1 MSKVHIVNPNHE
13 YTEMFRAHGWE
24 IQPLNSYLDLV
35 VFTGG
40 ADVSPIMYN
49 EPAHPSTWSQSQ
61 RDAIEAG
68 IYQDCIAAAV
78 PMVGICRGGQ
88 FLNVMNGG
96 RMWQDVDHH
105 AIHGTHEAQC
115 LISEEVV
122 DVTSTHHQ
130 MMIPADDGQVVMY
143 AYLSNWRTT
152 MQNGYASTQKRG
164 DDEPDVEAVYYEKTS
179 CLCYQPHPEY
189 VDGNEEHFFMML
201 EETLGVTA

>member
-1 MSKVHIVNPNHE
+1 MKVHIVSPNQQ
-13 YTEMFRAHGWE
+13 YVDMFTSNGWE

-35 VFTGG
+35 CFTGG
-40 ADVSPIMYN
+40 ADVSPAMYGE
-49 EPAHPSTWSQSQ
+49 EPHPSTWSQSQ

-68 IYQDCIAAAV
+68 IYHDCLAAAV

-96 RMWQDVDHH
+96 RMWQDVDNH

-115 LISEEVV
+115 LVSMTTV

-130 MMIPADDGQVVMY
+130 MMIPADDGMVLMT
-143 AYLSNWRTT
+143 ADMSDWRTT

-164 DDEPDVEAVYYEKTS
+164 DDEPDVEAVYYEVTN

-189 VDGNEEHFFMML
+189 ADGNEEHFFMVL
-201 EETLGVTA
+201 EETLGVAA